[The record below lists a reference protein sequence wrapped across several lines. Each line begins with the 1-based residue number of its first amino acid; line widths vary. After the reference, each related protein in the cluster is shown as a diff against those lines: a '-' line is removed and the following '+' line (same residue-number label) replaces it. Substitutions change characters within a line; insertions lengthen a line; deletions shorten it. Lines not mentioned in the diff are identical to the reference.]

1 MEILDIFPLK
11 IIPAQVLLGFI
22 GCPADEHSSRILF
35 SYLHQK
41 GITITVL
48 VEAPAGG
55 EYRDLIL
62 VVSKEVLHNLQTEL
76 EVLQAAIQAKALA
89 IEEPVA
95 VIRILGP
102 HFDIRPGITGRLYVR
117 LAKAGIKVLANSIT
131 ATTSLLVVYE
141 SELEITQ
148 RELRAVF
155 RTPKSK

>member
-1 MEILDIFPLK
+1 MELLDIFPLK

-48 VEAPAGG
+48 VEGPAGG
-55 EYRDLIL
+55 QYRDLIL
-62 VVSKEVLHNLQTEL
+62 VVGREVLETLQAEL
-76 EVLQAAIQAKALA
+76 GVLQAAMQTKTLA
-89 IEEPVA
+89 IEDPVA

-102 HFDIRPGITGRLYVR
+102 HFDIRPGITGRFYAR
-117 LAKAGIKVLANSIT
+117 LAKAGITVLANSIT
-131 ATTSLLVVYE
+131 ATTSLLVVHE

-155 RTPKSK
+155 RTPKNR